1 MTTTHF
7 LIFGVERYL
16 ASGWVAGLV
25 IVPPMILLLRVLGQR
40 CCRHCPILL
49 RRSGSVFGNDGQSL
63 SPPHHYQDH
72 HHGDHHFRRA
82 LSLKVSTGR
91 VAAAAAAASPLLSSS
106 TLLSP
111 ALVRRVQELLQ
122 APNPDNARR
131 KLGHLERE
139 RQSALEEVAIMT
151 ELQREAAAVENDD
164 AEAVQSCREELQT
177 LYDAIRALELQIVDA
192 LLAAHESSSDN
203 DGGGG
208 GTDAIIE
215 IRAGTGGDEA
225 SLFAQELMDC
235 YRATAK
241 RYKFQVELLSETYT
255 ALGGIRESSV
265 SITAGSSSSSSHQP
279 ADSITPYEFFRFE
292 SGVHRVQRVPV
303 NDVKIQTSACS
314 VAILPQQA
322 ASSSDHHKN
331 AAVDVINPA
340 DLFIETMRAQGAGG
354 QHVNTTDS
362 AVRITHL
369 PTGTTVS
376 IQDERSQHKNKKKA
390 LKLIGARVRD
400 ARQRAVAAARF
411 QQRSSLLGGGDR
423 SERIRTFN
431 FPQDRVTDHRCKETR
446 HGIVNLMGGGGNINK
461 EDKEDGLVAT
471 FLPYLRALRRDE
483 LLKEIEQESNTTNK

>member
-1 MTTTHF
+1 
-7 LIFGVERYL
+7 
-16 ASGWVAGLV
+16 
-25 IVPPMILLLRVLGQR
+25 MILLLRVGQR

-49 RRSGSVFGNDGQSL
+49 GRSGSVFGIDGQS
-63 SPPHHYQDH
+63 PHNHHDH
-72 HHGDHHFRRA
+72 HHHDHRHRRG

-131 KLGHLERE
+131 KLAHLERE

-151 ELQREAAAVENDD
+151 ELQKEAAAVENDD

-192 LLAAHESSSDN
+192 LLAAHESSSSDN
-203 DGGGG
+203 DGGG

-265 SITAGSSSSSSHQP
+265 SITAGSSSSSSSHQP

-331 AAVDVINPA
+331 AAADVINPA

-376 IQDERSQHKNKKKA
+376 IQDERSQHKNKEKA

-446 HGIVNLMGGGGNINK
+446 HGIVNLMGGGGSNSNK

-483 LLKEIEQESNTTNK
+483 LLKEIEQESNATNK